1 MCSRIASVPG
11 GSERFPAGARHG
23 ASSSAHT
30 PSPSKI
36 NLRFMVERGA
46 PAGLRSPVY
55 ECKPFPHTA
64 AKQIPYLVI
73 PDSVRRR
80 NGVRYPLSSCPFFYF
95 RFSFLFPAASRRRI
109 PTHLLF
115 SLRMSI
121 SPPSPQLVQSQ
132 PSLERGLGLK
142 EAVALNMIEIVGIGP
157 FVVSSLVIK
166 AMGGPQALI
175 AWLAGALLATLD
187 GFVWSELGAAM
198 PKAGGTY
205 VFLREAYGPGRWG
218 RLMSFLFVWQTFVQ
232 APLSVASAS
241 IGFARYAG
249 YLHPLTLW
257 QAKAISG
264 GLVIFLVILLYRKIT
279 TIGKIS
285 VLLWV
290 GVVGTMLWLI
300 WGGIRHFDP
309 KLAFDFPPGAFHL
322 SSIWFAGL
330 GAAMINTVYSYW
342 GYYNICHLGG
352 EIRNPEKN
360 IPRGIFLSIL
370 GITVLYL
377 AMQTSL
383 LGVVPWREAQNTPFI
398 ASLFVERLYGT
409 GAAHFVT
416 WMVLWIAMASVFSL
430 LLGYSRVPYSA
441 ALDGNFFPVFAKVHP
456 TKHFPHVS
464 LLILG
469 ALAFLFSIILKL
481 ETAIAGILAMR
492 LIVQF
497 IGQAVGVMLLRRRLG
512 SEKLPFKMWLYPVPA
527 VLTMFGWAWLFWQT
541 GPARKWGLLEI
552 ALGATA
558 FLIRAREM
566 RQWPFAP
573 ANEEV
578 SAN

>member
-1 MCSRIASVPG
+1 M
-11 GSERFPAGARHG
+11 
-23 ASSSAHT
+23 
-30 PSPSKI
+30 
-36 NLRFMVERGA
+36 
-46 PAGLRSPVY
+46 
-55 ECKPFPHTA
+55 
-64 AKQIPYLVI
+64 
-73 PDSVRRR
+73 
-80 NGVRYPLSSCPFFYF
+80 
-95 RFSFLFPAASRRRI
+95 
-109 PTHLLF
+109 LF
-115 SLRMSI
+115 SQRMVK
-121 SPPSPQLVQSQ
+121 PPHPAQSANNQ
-132 PSLERGLGLK
+132 PALERGLGLK

-187 GFVWSELGAAM
+187 GFVWAELGAAM

-241 IGFARYAG
+241 IGFARYAA
-249 YLHPLTLW
+249 YLGPLTTVES
-257 QAKAISG
+257 KMISG
-264 GLVIFLVILLYRKIT
+264 GLVLLLVVLLYRKIT

-285 VLLWV
+285 MLLWA

-322 SSIWFAGL
+322 SSLWFAGL
-330 GAAMINTVYSYW
+330 GAAMVNTVYSYW

-352 EIRNPEKN
+352 EIREPEKN

-383 LGVVPWREAQNTPFI
+383 LGVVPWRQAENTPFI
-398 ASLFVERLYGT
+398 ASLFVEKLYGV

-416 WMVLWIAMASVFSL
+416 WMVLWIALASVFSL

-441 ALDGNFFPVFAKVHP
+441 ALDGNFFPIFAKVHP
-456 TKHFPHVS
+456 TKHFPHIS

-469 ALAFLFSIILKL
+469 GLAFLFSIVLRL

-497 IGQAVGVMLLRRRLG
+497 IGQAVGVILLHKRWGPER
-512 SEKLPFKMWLYPVPA
+512 LPFKMWLFPVPA
-527 VLTMFGWAWLFWQT
+527 VLTMLGWAWLFWHT

-552 ALGATA
+552 ALGVTA
-558 FLIRAREM
+558 FLVWTRVM
-566 RQWPFAP
+566 RQWPFAVETREQ
-573 ANEEV
+573 AHVGEE
-578 SAN
+578 A

>member
-1 MCSRIASVPG
+1 M
-11 GSERFPAGARHG
+11 
-23 ASSSAHT
+23 
-30 PSPSKI
+30 
-36 NLRFMVERGA
+36 
-46 PAGLRSPVY
+46 
-55 ECKPFPHTA
+55 
-64 AKQIPYLVI
+64 
-73 PDSVRRR
+73 
-80 NGVRYPLSSCPFFYF
+80 LSSQ
-95 RFSFLFPAASRRRI
+95 L
-109 PTHLLF
+109 
-115 SLRMSI
+115 MS
-121 SPPSPQLVQSQ
+121 SPPPNLSPIGSQ
-132 PSLERGLGLK
+132 PALERGLGLK

-166 AMGGPQALI
+166 AMGGPQAMI
-175 AWLAGALLATLD
+175 AWLVGALLATLD

-198 PKAGGTY
+198 PRAGGTY
-205 VFLREAYGPGRWG
+205 VFLREAYGPNRWG

-241 IGFARYAG
+241 IGFARYARF
-249 YLHPLTLW
+249 LHPLTWW

-285 VLLWV
+285 VLLWA

-322 SSIWFAGL
+322 NSIWFAGL

-342 GYYNICHLGG
+342 GYYNICQLGG
-352 EIRNPEKN
+352 EIRDPEKN

-370 GITVLYL
+370 GITILYL

-383 LGVVPWREAQNTPFI
+383 LGVIPWRQAENSPFI
-398 ASLFVERLYGT
+398 ASLFVQRLYGT

-416 WMVLWIAMASVFSL
+416 WMVLWIALASVFSL

-441 ALDGNFFPVFAKVHP
+441 ALDGNFFPIFAKVHP

-464 LLILG
+464 LLVLG
-469 ALAFLFSIILKL
+469 VLAFLFSVILKL

-497 IGQAVGVMLLRRRLG
+497 IGQAVGVILLRRRLG
-512 SEKLPFKMWLYPVPA
+512 AEKLPYKMWFYPLPA
-527 VLTMFGWAWLFWQT
+527 LLTMVGWAWLFWQT

-552 ALGATA
+552 TFGVLAY
-558 FLIRAREM
+558 LIRAREVKE
-566 RQWPFAP
+566 WPFAP
-573 ANEEV
+573 PGN
-578 SAN
+578 SAQPA

>member
-1 MCSRIASVPG
+1 VILSQRMLKSRKRDLLNGSIA
-11 GSERFPAGARHG
+11 
-23 ASSSAHT
+23 
-30 PSPSKI
+30 
-36 NLRFMVERGA
+36 A
-46 PAGLRSPVY
+46 P
-55 ECKPFPHTA
+55 
-64 AKQIPYLVI
+64 
-73 PDSVRRR
+73 
-80 NGVRYPLSSCPFFYF
+80 
-95 RFSFLFPAASRRRI
+95 
-109 PTHLLF
+109 
-115 SLRMSI
+115 
-121 SPPSPQLVQSQ
+121 VQ
-132 PSLERGLGLK
+132 LERGLGLK

-175 AWLAGALLATLD
+175 AWVAGALLATLD

-218 RLMSFLFVWQTFVQ
+218 RMMSFLFVWQTFVQ

-249 YLHPLTLW
+249 YLHPLTKW
-257 QAKAISG
+257 EGKAISG
-264 GLVIFLVILLYRKIT
+264 GLVVVLVILLYRRIQ

-285 VLLWV
+285 VLLWI

-300 WGGIRHFDP
+300 YGGIRHFDP

-322 SSIWFAGL
+322 SSLWFAGL
-330 GAAMINTVYSYW
+330 GAAMVNTIYSYW

-352 EIRNPEKN
+352 EIRDPERN

-383 LGVVPWREAQNTPFI
+383 LGVVPWREAQHSPFI
-398 ASLFVERLYGT
+398 ASLFVEKLYGAS
-409 GAAHFVT
+409 AAHFVT
-416 WMVLWIAMASVFSL
+416 WMVLWIALASIFSL

-441 ALDGNFFPVFAKVHP
+441 ALDGNFFPFFAKLHP
-456 TKHFPHVS
+456 TKHFPHIS
-464 LLILG
+464 LLVLG
-469 ALAFLFSIILKL
+469 GLAFTFSVVLKL

-497 IGQAVGVMLLRRRLG
+497 IGQAVGVMLLRKRWGPER
-512 SEKLPFKMWLYPVPA
+512 LPFKMWLYPLPA
-527 VLTMFGWAWLFWQT
+527 VLTMLGWAWLFWQT
-541 GPARKWGLLEI
+541 GSARKYGLMEI
-552 ALGATA
+552 ALGVTA
-558 FLIRAREM
+558 YMVWARM
-566 RQWPFAP
+566 KNFWPFEKNSSGKLDVGDEMSSAVTEIV
-573 ANEEV
+573 EEG
-578 SAN
+578 A